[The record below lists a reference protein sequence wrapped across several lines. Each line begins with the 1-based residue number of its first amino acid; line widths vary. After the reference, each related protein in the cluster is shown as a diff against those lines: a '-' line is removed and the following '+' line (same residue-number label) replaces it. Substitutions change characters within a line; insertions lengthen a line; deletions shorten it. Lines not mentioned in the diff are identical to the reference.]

1 MYYCRMDYRSTIRKL
16 ASQFYEERTM
26 SHLNNFF
33 FLSSHLHFSLTLEIA
48 LSDYS
53 NNEISLEK
61 IYEKIPRTFGSRSKI
76 KYTLNQGVTNNFFIK
91 RTSKKDKRIKI
102 YTLNE
107 QAKKTL
113 EAWLDKRKILYI

>member
-1 MYYCRMDYRSTIRKL
+1 MYYCRMNYESTIQKL
-16 ASQFYEERTM
+16 TSQFYEERTM
-26 SHLNNFF
+26 SHLNDFF
-33 FLSSHLHFSLTLEIA
+33 FLSSHLHFSLTLEMA
-48 LSDYS
+48 LSNYS

-61 IYEKIPRTFGSRSKI
+61 IYEKIPKAFGSRSKI
-76 KYTLNQGVTNNFFIK
+76 KYTLNQGVINNFFIK

>member
-61 IYEKIPRTFGSRSKI
+61 IYEKIPKKFGSRSKI
-76 KYTLNQGVTNNFFIK
+76 KYTLNQGVRNNFFIK
-91 RTSKKDKRIKI
+91 STTKKDKRVKI
-102 YTLNE
+102 YTLDE
-107 QAKKTL
+107 TARKTL
-113 EAWLDKRKILYI
+113 ESWLEKRKILYV